1 MKSQRLIILLI
12 IFLLIF
18 PGCSRKIYKVAYPTL
33 SDKKYD
39 SEFPYKSC
47 SGELERILLS
57 VKKLTSIAYYKRY
70 LFDTD
75 TYVSLN
81 DVRLNR
87 FQKMATSIE
96 YHNNSVIGTATI
108 LYAAGHHVALLTC
121 AHVVDFPDT
130 VLVFYREVDGSQRY
144 LQSISIKEK
153 QRNYV
158 ADFPEGGELEILAMD
173 KENDLALL
181 GKEFIRKPR
190 INLQVF
196 PYPFGRA
203 RELSWGNFVYLLGYP
218 KGYKMV
224 TKGIVSQPNRNKKH
238 FFLVDA
244 LFNKGF
250 SGGVV
255 LAVRDGVPN
264 FELVGIA
271 NSVAADYEY
280 LLVPPDT
287 VVKSGYDPYLP
298 YRGDIYIEF
307 RKYINY
313 GITFVISAET
323 IKKFLQ
329 KNQYRLEEMGY
340 NLTDLF

>member
-1 MKSQRLIILLI
+1 MKKYLIIGLFIPLL
-12 IFLLIF
+12 LLQTN
-18 PGCSRKIYKVAYPTL
+18 CTRKIYKVAYPTL

-39 SEFPYKSC
+39 SEFPYKTC
-47 SGELERILLS
+47 SRELERILQS
-57 VKKLTSIAYYKRY
+57 VKKLSSIAYYKRY
-70 LFDTD
+70 VFDYDNFVTM
-75 TYVSLN
+75 N
-81 DVRLNR
+81 DVRMRR
-87 FQKMATSIE
+87 FKDMASHVE

-108 LYAAGHHVALLTC
+108 VYSSGRQIAMLTC

-130 VLVFYREVDGSQRY
+130 IPVFYLEPDGSQRY

-158 ADFPEGGELEILAMD
+158 AELPEGGEMDILAMD
-173 KENDLALL
+173 KEDDLALL
-181 GKEFIRKPR
+181 GKEFSRRPHVE
-190 INLQVF
+190 LQVF

-203 RELSWGNFVYLLGYP
+203 RELAWGNFVYVIGYP

-250 SGGVV
+250 SGGIV

-287 VVKSGYDPYLP
+287 VVKSGYDPYIP
-298 YRGDIYIEF
+298 YRGDIFIEF
-307 RKYINY
+307 RKSINY
-313 GITFVISAET
+313 GITFVISAEA
-323 IKKFLQ
+323 IQEFIR
-329 KNQYRLEEMGY
+329 KNKNRLLDRGY
-340 NLTDLF
+340 DLSGVY